1 MDDFKRG
8 LYMQALEKMK
18 RQELVGICDHLTGAL
33 NDLSP
38 DKTEKPRYPI
48 DEIFPEFIALKEE
61 RVKWYYIP
69 INGQE
74 DLIFPERMKRA
85 YWWDFHDFNKM
96 TTPYGKESPRISML
110 NFILNNR

>member
-18 RQELVGICDHLTGAL
+18 RQELGICDHLTRAL

-48 DEIFPEFIALKEE
+48 DEIFPEFIALKEK

-74 DLIFPERMKRA
+74 DLIFPERTKRA
-85 YWWDFHDFNKM
+85 YWWDFHDFNEM